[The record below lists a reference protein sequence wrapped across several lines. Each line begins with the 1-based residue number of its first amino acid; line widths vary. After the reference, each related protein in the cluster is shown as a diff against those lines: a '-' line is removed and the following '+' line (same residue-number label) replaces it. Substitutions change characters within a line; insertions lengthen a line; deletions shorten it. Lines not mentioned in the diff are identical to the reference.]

1 VPGTAAQPMPDAR
14 LLSADIAIVGAGL
27 SGLAAARALT
37 ARGRSVV
44 VLEARDRVGGRVV
57 NGDLGDGDVVEL
69 GGQFVGPGQPRLLR
83 LIADLG
89 LSTFPTWSEGRTVAI
104 IGGRRHE
111 WEAGSFPRIGAA
123 TLADFGQAL
132 VRLDRMAQHVPLAA
146 PWQAPRAEEWD
157 GQTLE
162 TWLRTSVATEAARS
176 QLRLVCRSLMA
187 AEAGSISLLHA
198 LFFLRSGGGVLRLIG
213 VDGGAQ
219 QARVVGGTQ
228 LVAQRMADALGEAVL
243 LHAPVRRISQAADSV
258 LVETPDAAVRAKR
271 IIVTVPPTLSDRIE
285 FTPPLPSEREFL
297 AQRMPHGGVVK
308 VMAVYD
314 RPFWRDAGLSGQ
326 GASDA
331 QLVSSTFDNSPP
343 DGTPGVLLGFVHGD
357 NAHRFARLGPE
368 ERRASVAECMAALFG
383 EEARNLTGYLELDW
397 SAEQWTRGCYGAHLP
412 PGAWTQFGSA
422 LRTPVGR
429 IHWAGTETATVWAG
443 YMEGALEA
451 GERAAGEALTALAAD
466 RPAAAASQHGSEAA
480 A

>member
-1 VPGTAAQPMPDAR
+1 MPEQR
-14 LLSADIAIVGAGL
+14 HLSADVAVVGAGL
-27 SGLAAARALT
+27 SGLATARAIT
-37 ARGRSVV
+37 ARGRTAI

-57 NGDLGDGDVVEL
+57 NGDLGGGEVVEL

-89 LSTFPTWSEGRTVAI
+89 LSTFPTWSEGRTVAVI
-104 IGGRRHE
+104 DGRRHE
-111 WEAGSFPRIGAA
+111 WEPGSFPRIGAA

-132 VRLDRMAQHVPLAA
+132 IRLDRMAQHVPLEA
-146 PWQAPRAEEWD
+146 PWKAPRAREWD

-162 TWLRTSVATEAARS
+162 TWLRNSVATEAARG

-187 AEAGSISLLHA
+187 AEAGSVSLLHA

-219 QARVVGGTQ
+219 QARVVGGSQ
-228 LVAQRMADALGEAVL
+228 LVAVRMAEQLGSAVL
-243 LHAPVRRISQAADSV
+243 LGAPVRRIAQHQDGIVA
-258 LVETPDAAVRAKR
+258 ETPDTTVHTQR
-271 IIVTVPPTLSDRIE
+271 IIVTVPPTLSDRID
-285 FTPPLPSEREFL
+285 FAPALPSERDFL

-331 QLVSSTFDNSPP
+331 QLVSATFDNSPP
-343 DGTPGVLLGFVHGD
+343 DGSPGVLLGFVHGD
-357 NAHRFARLGPE
+357 NAHRFARLAPD
-368 ERRASVAECMAALFG
+368 ERRAAVAECMAHLFG
-383 EEARNLTGYLELDW
+383 DEARSLTGYLELDW
-397 SAEQWTRGCYGAHLP
+397 SAEPWTRGCYGAHLP
-412 PGAWTQFGSA
+412 PGAWTQFGEA
-422 LRTPVGR
+422 LRAPVGR

-443 YMEGALEA
+443 YMEGAIEA
-451 GERAAGEALTALAAD
+451 GERAAGEALTALAAAAGTT
-466 RPAAAASQHGSEAA
+466 PAAPRTGTDAA
-480 A
+480 